1 MKHRIAC
8 LLGLNLCLLLGVDS
22 LCCAATYRVEPLEEA
37 ASSAGLAPEISD
49 LLSPVGSR
57 IIRGKKT
64 TYCDFWLLKSWSV
77 KKGFQATAEVLYP
90 FQTGQ
95 LVGVVRFSRK
105 GADFRDQDI
114 AKGVYTLRYALQPL
128 DGSHIGT
135 SPTRDFLLLVRAEDD
150 QLAGSLAEDDLTTQS
165 AQAAESS
172 HPCMLSLQRVVSP
185 ATTTPGL
192 RHNEEQDWWIL
203 SLEGELKAADVRSR
217 QSIDMV
223 IVGQA
228 SE

>member
-57 IIRGKKT
+57 VIRGKKT
-64 TYCDFWLLKSWSV
+64 TYCDFWLLKSWSA
-77 KKGFQATAEVLYP
+77 KEGFQATAEVLYP
-90 FQTGQ
+90 FQPGQ

-203 SLEGELKAADVRSR
+203 SLEGELKVADVRSR